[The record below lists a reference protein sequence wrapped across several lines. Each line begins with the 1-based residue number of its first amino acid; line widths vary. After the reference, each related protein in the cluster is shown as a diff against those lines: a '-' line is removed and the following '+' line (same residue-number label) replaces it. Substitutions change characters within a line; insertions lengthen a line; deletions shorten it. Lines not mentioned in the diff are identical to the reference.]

1 MHTSIFVVER
11 MQKTALGEVIRGN
24 VLHEYFHHA
33 MLTITK
39 RKGAGWRN
47 QPFRRGLGVAFTVRG
62 RAAPSCFLPI
72 VTVCPALLCGSG
84 VLHNRRREQNQR
96 GQQTDQKFDDTQSP
110 HPLPSK
116 T

>member
-1 MHTSIFVVER
+1 
-11 MQKTALGEVIRGN
+11 
-24 VLHEYFHHA
+24 
-33 MLTITK
+33 MLQSYYEK
-39 RKGAGWRN
+39 RKGVGCETSPSARE
-47 QPFRRGLGVAFTVRG
+47 LGVAFTVRG

-96 GQQTDQKFDDTQSP
+96 CQQTDQKFDDTQSP